1 MTIEFDPDKASDNL
15 RKHKVGFVEA
25 EQVLLDQSAVTIEDR
40 DAIGEVRLVTIGMDS
55 MGRILIVVHTE
66 RGSKT
71 RIISARRASK
81 GEAKAYHA

>member
-1 MTIEFDPDKASDNL
+1 MIIEYDPEKAADNL
-15 RKHKVGFVEA
+15 KKHKVSFVDA
-25 EQVLLDQSAVTIEDR
+25 EQVLMDHCAVTIEDE